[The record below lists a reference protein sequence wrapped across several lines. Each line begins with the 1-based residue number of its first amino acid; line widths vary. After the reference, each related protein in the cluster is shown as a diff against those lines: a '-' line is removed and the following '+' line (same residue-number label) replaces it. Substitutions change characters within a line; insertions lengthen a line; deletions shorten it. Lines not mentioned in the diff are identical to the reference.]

1 MPHIPDHLDTRFS
14 TTRPLLT
21 TLTTGRQNRIHPTP
35 VTIPPAPP
43 GLVPFILCYLVTCH
57 SMIPVMVSLIAS
69 LSKAICV
76 CFSIMT
82 SSESPGSQIR
92 HPSSVPKFN
101 MWSTNARSSIVF
113 FSGNRSPGTFYVLPV
128 GGKLQSCCLHA
139 TLLPSP

>member
-1 MPHIPDHLDTRFS
+1 MPHIPDHLDTRFN
-14 TTRPLLT
+14 TTRPFLT

-35 VTIPPAPP
+35 VTISPAPP
-43 GLVPFILCYLVTCH
+43 GLVPVILCHPVTCH
-57 SMIPVMVSLIAS
+57 PLSPVMVPLIAS

-76 CFSIMT
+76 CFSMMT

-101 MWSTNARSSIVF
+101 MWSTIARSSIVF
-113 FSGNRSPGTFYVLPV
+113 FSGNRSPGTFYVMPV
-128 GGKLQSCCLHA
+128 GGNRHTRCLHA